1 MISPG
6 EHKDVLEVQPQKKAA
21 WCVVWKRNGTAEFR
35 DCLMSFGISD
45 SPEQAMEKVL
55 RKLRGDSKFALLM
68 GDGIF
73 YPIPTHM
80 GVLNKKVAGV

>member
-1 MISPG
+1 
-6 EHKDVLEVQPQKKAA
+6 
-21 WCVVWKRNGTAEFR
+21 
-35 DCLMSFGISD
+35 MSFGISD